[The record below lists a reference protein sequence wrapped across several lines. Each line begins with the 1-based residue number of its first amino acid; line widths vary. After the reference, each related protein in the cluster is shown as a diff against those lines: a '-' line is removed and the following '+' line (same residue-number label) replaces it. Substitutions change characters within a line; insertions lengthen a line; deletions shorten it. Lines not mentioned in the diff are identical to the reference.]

1 MLNNKPRKQLTRTKT
16 HKEFKILLTN
26 SKMPSKPSWIKK
38 LLSPEFT
45 SSTTYS
51 TWTSNASINREMRF
65 FKTDSRLKL
74 RRLVMNSKNSRDS
87 LKLLKSQRKLGTMK
101 MQDSERKDLIWIMLT
116 GRVLQRRRLLL
127 MKLSKTIKPPSKN
140 LFKPMKQL
148 CKPETTRSTSSNQ
161 QINSES
167 NKSTMP

>member
-51 TWTSNASINREMRF
+51 TWTSNASMKREMRF

-74 RRLVMNSKNSRDS
+74 RRLVRNSKNSRDS

-101 MQDSERKDLIWIMLT
+101 IKDSERPDLIWM
-116 GRVLQRRRLLL
+116 VMNRRLLKRRRMQL
-127 MKLSKTIKPPSKN
+127 MKPSMTIKLPSKN
-140 LFKPMKQL
+140 FLKPMKQL
-148 CKPETTRSTSSNQ
+148 CKPETTRST
-161 QINSES
+161 
-167 NKSTMP
+167 

>member
-1 MLNNKPRKQLTRTKT
+1 
-16 HKEFKILLTN
+16 
-26 SKMPSKPSWIKK
+26 
-38 LLSPEFT
+38 
-45 SSTTYS
+45 
-51 TWTSNASINREMRF
+51 
-65 FKTDSRLKL
+65 
-74 RRLVMNSKNSRDS
+74 
-87 LKLLKSQRKLGTMK
+87 MK

-116 GRVLQRRRLLL
+116 GRVLKEKRI
-127 MKLSKTIKPPSKN
+127 KLTKTSKLIKPPSKN